1 MIAASSSSLH
11 LPTHLYAALSSVDM
25 IHTHVSGSYTTMD
38 IICVHLSK
46 DKCNH
51 CKPKPQWILD
61 SGPSMHFSP
70 KRDNF
75 VEYTAFL
82 KKDHILLHTAAGNIY
97 IICIGKYIVPWRDS
111 NGSL

>member
-1 MIAASSSSLH
+1 
-11 LPTHLYAALSSVDM
+11 
-25 IHTHVSGSYTTMD
+25 
-38 IICVHLSK
+38 
-46 DKCNH
+46 
-51 CKPKPQWILD
+51 
-61 SGPSMHFSP
+61 MHFSL

-82 KKDHILLHTAAGNIY
+82 KKDHILLHTAASNIY